1 MPSIQI
7 KEIDKKANVVIVT
20 GFSEFDSKN
29 KDVIKQRLIKIISK
43 PLGVNELLALAKK
56 YNQIKAWKRIQ
67 QHYQIS
73 KSISKLERV

>member
-56 YNQIKAWKRIQ
+56 YNQIKA
-67 QHYQIS
+67 
-73 KSISKLERV
+73 